1 MENKNE
7 RNQLIVGRGIGIV
20 LIVVFVF
27 FSAKSCIEQKSTINE
42 INRNA
47 ALTVGEIIEYG
58 EKGKGRDYL
67 IYTYMVDSVAFT
79 ERIALRYRIECARKH
94 YKCEGRK
101 FRVIYSKKNPQKSY
115 MLVEKYGCDLFG
127 LPLDMAKQVK

>member
-1 MENKNE
+1 MKNN
-7 RNQLIVGRGIGIV
+7 NQKYLLIGGRGVAIV
-20 LIVVFVF
+20 LIVLFVF

-58 EKGKGRDYL
+58 MVGKGRDYVVYG
-67 IYTYMVDSVAFT
+67 YTVDSVEFT
-79 ERIALRYRIECARKH
+79 GEIALRYRLECARKN